1 VLTLNQLIE
10 KMSHN
15 PSNILGLNRGTLKTG
30 SVADITLIDPAAE
43 WTVDADKLASK
54 SKNSPFL
61 GWNVKGAAACT
72 VLAGRV
78 MYMR

>member
-1 VLTLNQLIE
+1 
-10 KMSHN
+10 MSCN
-15 PSNILGLNRGTLKTG
+15 PSNILGLNRGALKAG

-61 GWNVKGAAACT
+61 GWKVKGAAACT
-72 VLAGRV
+72 VLSGRV
-78 MYMR
+78 VHKR